1 MSSNIQGNLEVMSLP
16 DVLQWIG
23 LAQKTGSL
31 VFEKGR
37 DKKVIFFDKGVIIG
51 ANSNSPKDKIG
62 ELLVRMDKLTAETV
76 QKGLQEQTQSGELI
90 GDIFLARG
98 YLTTQ
103 EFMTALERQATEII
117 YDLFAWRDGR
127 FIFQEKLPRSRTIP
141 IAIKVDFI
149 LMEGLRRVDEWQR
162 IKETFPTLDTILERA
177 EQAPPPPRQGTE
189 EEGIVLRL
197 INGRNS
203 ILDICDQSPLNDFD
217 TCNLLFQLYQDGHLR
232 AVGERGPHEITDDDD
247 VRRLLSRGKAF
258 YQNGRFGDAIPFFER
273 VLKLQPEHK
282 EADRFM
288 TRSVTAIQKEL
299 LDCLGSPNAVLEID
313 PGFRFDKAQE
323 LTAAEGFVLSRI
335 DGRSTAKEITYVSGL
350 PQTEACLTLSRLF
363 KRGIVKAGREKV
375 SKLRPRKVTA
385 HRDVLDPKDKRLVL
399 DVSDTFLSEVLLDLI
414 KQRQTGVLQLF
425 HPPLDLRVFVQEGA
439 LIYATSNM
447 ESDRTGSI
455 MRRRDKL
462 TEQQYDAVK
471 ALAER
476 EGIQQ
481 GNAMVKLG
489 HVTPNDLIWLTKT
502 KVEDIVI
509 SLFGWRQGKI
519 HFYETDLAGF
529 DIIRLKL
536 SPGRLILEGTW
547 RYFEEAEILGVIGS
561 WDVLL
566 DAVNQPPLPR
576 SELDLTEPEQRI
588 LAYVNGRHSIDEI
601 AALTSLD
608 RLEVLKVLFA
618 FLSLGVILITGR
630 VEPAKAAAAAQSVQE
645 LEKKLAE
652 ARNGNYYDV
661 LGLDAKASDREVK
674 RQFYKFSKRYHP
686 DKSYQDN
693 DPEVVNLKLQLFLLG
708 KDAYETLS
716 RAESRMGYDDFL
728 RQRGAVTTAEDYE
741 AYIKPDV
748 EVGHIL
754 QAEEFFDRGRKLLF
768 SGRAADALPFF
779 EKALERVP
787 DDPDYSAYTGLAVA
801 RMKKDY
807 RQAAYLIET
816 AIASDETN
824 ADYFAFLGE
833 AHLRYGQKTEAL
845 EAFAKALR
853 INPRHIQARREYARL
868 RS

>member
-1 MSSNIQGNLEVMSLP
+1 MPSNIQGNLEVMSLP

-31 VFEKGR
+31 IFEQGR

-62 ELLVRMDKLTAETV
+62 ELLVRMDKLTAEVV
-76 QKGLQEQTQSGELI
+76 QEGLRQQRQTGELI
-90 GDIFLARG
+90 GDIFLAGG

-103 EFMTALERQATEII
+103 EFVTALERQATEII

-162 IKETFPTLDTILERA
+162 IKETFPTLNTILA
-177 EQAPPPPRQGTE
+177 WDSKAPSGDGTE
-189 EEGIVLRL
+189 EEKIVLCL

-217 TCNLLFQLYQDGHLR
+217 TCNFLFRLYQGGRVR
-232 AVGERGPHEITDDDD
+232 AVGERGPHDITEGDDL
-247 VRRLLSRGKAF
+247 RRLLSRGKAF
-258 YQNGRFGDAIPFFER
+258 YQNARYGDAIPFFER
-273 VLKLQPEHK
+273 ILKIQPEHK
-282 EADRFM
+282 EAARFM
-288 TRSVTAIQKEL
+288 TRSVGAIQKEL

-313 PGFRFDKAQE
+313 SGFRFDEAQD

-350 PQTEACLTLSRLF
+350 SQTQACLTLSRLF
-363 KRGIVKAGREKV
+363 KGGIIKAGREKE
-375 SKLRPRKVTA
+375 SELRPPDVSAPRE
-385 HRDVLDPKDKRLVL
+385 VLDPKGKRLVL
-399 DVSDTFLSEVLLDLI
+399 DVSDTFLSEVVLDLI
-414 KQRQTGVLQLF
+414 KQRQTGVLQLL
-425 HPPLDLRVFVQEGA
+425 HPPMDLRVYVKEGA
-439 LIYATSNM
+439 IVYATSNL

-455 MRRRDKL
+455 MRRRNKL
-462 TEQQYDAVK
+462 TQEQYDVVK
-471 ALAER
+471 ALAEK

-489 HVTPNDLIWLTKT
+489 YVTPNDLIWLTKA

-519 HFYETDLAGF
+519 VFYETDLAGF
-529 DIIRLKL
+529 DIIRLNL
-536 SPGRLILEGTW
+536 ARGRLILEGTW
-547 RYFEEAEILGVIGS
+547 RYFEAEEILGVIGS
-561 WDVLL
+561 WDVLFN
-566 DAVNQPPLPR
+566 AVNQPPLPR
-576 SELDLTEPEQRI
+576 SELDLAEPEQRI
-588 LAYVNGRHSIDEI
+588 LAHVNGRHSIDEI

-608 RLEVLKVLFA
+608 RLEVLKVLFG

-630 VEPAKAAAAAQSVQE
+630 VEPARAAATAQTVQE
-645 LEKKLAE
+645 LEKRLAE
-652 ARNGNYYDV
+652 ARKGNYYDV
-661 LGLDAKASDREVK
+661 LDLDPKVSDREVK

-686 DKSYQDN
+686 DRSYQDS
-693 DPEVVNLKLQLFLLG
+693 DPAVVDLKLQLFLLG
-708 KDAYETLS
+708 KDAYETLVH
-716 RAESRMGYDDFL
+716 AESRMSYDDFL
-728 RQRGAVTTAEDYE
+728 RQRGVVASADDYQ

-768 SGRAADALPFF
+768 SGRAGDALAFF

-801 RMKKDY
+801 RMKKDH
-807 RQAAYLIET
+807 RQAVYLIET
-816 AIASDETN
+816 AIASDGTN

-833 AHLRYGQKTEAL
+833 AHLRYGRKAEAL
-845 EAFAKALR
+845 EAFTEALR
-853 INPRHIQARREYARL
+853 INPRHIQARREYTRL

>member
-1 MSSNIQGNLEVMSLP
+1 MSSNIRGNLEVMSLP

-31 VFEKGR
+31 TFERGR
-37 DKKVIFFDKGVIIG
+37 DKKVIFFSKGVIIG
-51 ANSNSPKDKIG
+51 ANSNNPKDKIG
-62 ELLVRMDKLTAETV
+62 ELLVRMDKLTAEIV
-76 QKGLQEQTQSGELI
+76 EEGLQQQRESGELI

-103 EFMTALERQATEII
+103 EFITALERQATEII

-127 FIFQEKLPRSRTIP
+127 FIFLEKLPRLRTIP

-162 IKETFPTLDTILERA
+162 IREIFPTLNTILSWDA
-177 EQAPPPPRQGTE
+177 QAPSGHGTDDE
-189 EEGIVLRL
+189 KIVLRL

-217 TCNLLFQLYQDGHLR
+217 TCNLLFQLHQDGRVH
-232 AVGERGPHEITDDDD
+232 AVGERGPHEITEEDDL
-247 VRRLLSRGKAF
+247 RRLLSRGKAF
-258 YQNGRFGDAIPFFER
+258 YQNARFGDAIPFFDR
-273 VLKLQPEHK
+273 VLKIQPEHK
-282 EADRFM
+282 EAARFM
-288 TRSVTAIQKEL
+288 TRSVAAIQKEL
-299 LDCLGSPNAVLEID
+299 LDCLGSPNALLEID

-335 DGRSTAKEITYVSGL
+335 DGKSTAKEITYVSGL
-350 PQTEACLTLSRLF
+350 PQTEACLTLNRLF
-363 KRGIVKAGREKV
+363 KRGIIRAGREKT
-375 SKLRPRKVTA
+375 SKLR
-385 HRDVLDPKDKRLVL
+385 HREVSVHREVLDPETRRLVL
-399 DVSDTFLSEVLLDLI
+399 DVSDTFLSEVVLDLI
-414 KQRQTGVLQLF
+414 KQRQTGVLQLL
-425 HPPLDLRVFVQEGA
+425 HPPMDLRVYVKEGA
-439 LIYATSNM
+439 LVYATSNM
-447 ESDRTGSI
+447 QSDRTGSI

-462 TEQQYDAVK
+462 TEEQYDAVRV
-471 ALAER
+471 LAET

-489 HVTPNDLIWLTKT
+489 YVTPNDLIWLTKA
-502 KVEDIVI
+502 KVEDIII

-519 HFYETDLAGF
+519 FFYETDLAGF
-529 DIIRLKL
+529 DIIRLNL

-547 RYFEEAEILGVIGS
+547 RYFEEAEILAAIGS
-561 WDVLL
+561 WDVLFE
-566 DAVNQPPLPR
+566 AVNQPPLPR
-576 SELDLTEPEQRI
+576 SELDLTEPERRI
-588 LAYVNGRHSIDEI
+588 LGCVNGRHSIDEI

-608 RLEVLKVLFA
+608 RLEVLKVLFG
-618 FLSLGVILITGR
+618 FLSLGVILITGQ
-630 VEPAKAAAAAQSVQE
+630 VEPSRAATTVQSTEE
-645 LEKKLAE
+645 LEKRLAE
-652 ARNGNYYDV
+652 ARRGNYYDV
-661 LGLDAKASDREVK
+661 LELDPKASEREIK

-686 DKSYQDN
+686 DKSYQDS
-693 DPEVVNLKLQLFLLG
+693 DPSVVDLKLKLFLLG

-716 RAESRMGYDDFL
+716 RAESRMAYDDFL
-728 RQRGAVTTAEDYE
+728 RQRGAVSTADDYQ

-768 SGRAADALPFF
+768 SGRAGDALAFF

-801 RMKKDY
+801 RMKKDH
-807 RQAAYLIET
+807 RQAVHLIET
-816 AIASDETN
+816 AIASDGTN

-833 AHLRYGQKTEAL
+833 AHLRYGFKAEAL
-845 EAFAKALR
+845 EAFADALQ
-853 INPRHIQARREYARL
+853 INPRHIQARREHARL
-868 RS
+868 RRT